1 MVNLTKLTR
10 DYIDQ
15 NAAIKTCIARGIMNY
30 SKLARKIIAENNLE
44 ASCFNAILVAARRSS
59 PKVATDRPEQKIK
72 SQLNKSKINVK
83 TKICQFVFDAHA
95 HIEDEIDALHIVKG
109 VKTTTVITEDEHYE
123 SIARRYEHYLLSKR
137 RGLVR
142 IAIIGPHPERIV
154 GLAAYLAGLLASRG
168 INIITAIGSYTDDIF
183 IIEQKDLAATLSVF
197 DV

>member
-1 MVNLTKLTR
+1 
-10 DYIDQ
+10 
-15 NAAIKTCIARGIMNY
+15 
-30 SKLARKIIAENNLE
+30 
-44 ASCFNAILVAARRSS
+44 
-59 PKVATDRPEQKIK
+59 
-72 SQLNKSKINVK
+72 
-83 TKICQFVFDAHA
+83 
-95 HIEDEIDALHIVKG
+95 
-109 VKTTTVITEDEHYE
+109 
-123 SIARRYEHYLLSKR
+123 LSKR